1 MEDNAIKN
9 INKLRQLLY
18 PESLEQFSKV
28 TSIIT
33 EDLYLTVDNLL
44 TLKEVQKITSSKT
57 ELVSYL
63 ETLSNEVNPVIAFN
77 NAAKTEVQI
86 LLKDNTVMYT
96 FINIPFSYTL
106 QNVVEFLRLKT
117 TDYSRLYKQSLFWV
131 LVSANDAFN
140 ASFDKVYK
148 TLTVEEDK
156 PLKCNVTSAR
166 MLRNAIV
173 KTIQHEN
180 NYMKDTGSLQASG
193 SGSRKGSTNVQ
204 GDAMS
209 WRKKSDVS
217 DLSVGGSKKKYGD
230 GNSGKKRRQRFKSD
244 PNEGFKRGSRYDS
257 GNSSGGNSNSN
268 GNWKGSG
275 CKEEMQIPLDNV
287 MYPIIIKYKYSNKEI
302 MECYNKIKD
311 ELCSSNSNSN
321 NNLFKKEF
329 EDIMLVNTFKQLSV
343 GVNDDLNT
351 IVIPKN
357 NPLLNF
363 KPSK

>member
-33 EDLYLTVDNLL
+33 EDFYLTVDNLL

-63 ETLSNEVNPVIAFN
+63 ETLSNEVNPIIAFN
-77 NAAKTEVQI
+77 NTAKTEVQI

-193 SGSRKGSTNVQ
+193 NGSRKGSTNVQ

-230 GNSGKKRRQRFKSD
+230 GSSGKKRRQRFKSD
-244 PNEGFKRGSRYDS
+244 PNEGFKRGTRYDS
-257 GNSSGGNSNSN
+257 GNSNSN
-268 GNWKGSG
+268 GNSNGNGKGSS

-311 ELCSSNSNSN
+311 ELCSNS

-329 EDIMLVNTFKQLSV
+329 EDIMLVNTFKQLNV
-343 GVNDDLNT
+343 GVNEDLNT
-351 IVIPKN
+351 IIPKN

-363 KPSK
+363 KPSTNTNH

>member
-1 MEDNAIKN
+1 MEDQNIN

-33 EDLYLTVDNLL
+33 EDFYLTVDNLL
-44 TLKEVQKITSSKT
+44 TLKEVQKITSSKI

-86 LLKDNTVMYT
+86 LLKENTVMYT

-106 QNVVEFLRLKT
+106 QNVVEFLQLKA

-166 MLRNAIV
+166 MLRNASV

-180 NYMKDTGSLQASG
+180 NYMKDTGSLQASGNG

-217 DLSVGGSKKKYGD
+217 DLSVGGSKKKYGEE
-230 GNSGKKRRQRFKSD
+230 GKKRRQRFKSD
-244 PNEGFKRGSRYDS
+244 PNEGFKRGGRYDGRNDGGSGS
-257 GNSSGGNSNSN
+257 GNG
-268 GNWKGSG
+268 KGSG

-311 ELCSSNSNSN
+311 ELCNSNNNS

-329 EDIMLVNTFKQLSV
+329 EDIMLVNTFKQLSI

-351 IVIPKN
+351 IIPKN

-363 KPSK
+363 KPTTNNH